1 MTERMTKEG
10 LWSEIQKNSPAAT
23 EPTDAIA
30 LSELEPVQESVEP
43 TDATT
48 SPDLEPEQPPTEPT
62 SVDVIVPSELE
73 PVQEPVESTPTDA
86 TAPSDLE
93 PMQEPTES
101 IEAAIVELPQS
112 EVIPAQEIIGDTEQV
127 GESQELTTPVELP
140 AKNALSEAVR
150 SVAAPRKRIGF
161 DRYTF
166 TGLSSELEKDV
177 IAAVPVLGEMAL
189 LGQSTVLYAPPNTGK
204 TLIMLHLLM
213 EAANNKYINI
223 SSVYYFNMDD
233 SGMGLLEK
241 VKIAEEF
248 GFQTIAEG
256 LLKNFK
262 VADFNRIIEEMIDS
276 NQCVNVVIILDT
288 LKRFV
293 DLMDKKRA
301 SQFTAMIRRF
311 TFSGGTF
318 IGLAHTNKL
327 RNKSGKLVPS
337 GTSDIGDDFDC
348 TYVLDKVREEDGY
361 AYVQFENTK
370 LRGDVAKFATYRYT
384 NDSTVSY
391 NEKVLSVECVNP
403 NEDMSF
409 QEATQQ
415 KAEAVII
422 KALKVAINEG
432 FDSKMVL
439 ANSYVA
445 NDVGLSRAKMLK
457 IIEQYT
463 GDDITQHNW
472 KATAGA
478 HNKHTLTV
486 LIA

>member
-1 MTERMTKEG
+1 MEMMTKEQ
-10 LWSEIQKNSPAAT
+10 LWEGVKKASP
-23 EPTDAIA
+23 
-30 LSELEPVQESVEP
+30 VK
-43 TDATT
+43 
-48 SPDLEPEQPPTEPT
+48 PT
-62 SVDVIVPSELE
+62 SSDAVAPSELVPE
-73 PVQEPVESTPTDA
+73 QEPVELTFVDVPPT
-86 TAPSDLE
+86 TEQIE
-93 PMQEPTES
+93 P
-101 IEAAIVELPQS
+101 AFVLELPQS
-112 EVIPAQEIIGDTEQV
+112 EVEPISDAEQAVDEQQQSEVTPAPVTE
-127 GESQELTTPVELP
+127 TTPIELP
-140 AKNALSEAVR
+140 AINALAGAIKLEVE
-150 SVAAPRKRIGF
+150 PRKRNGF
-161 DRYTF
+161 DRYTL

-189 LGQSTVLYAPPNTGK
+189 LGQSTALYAPPNTGK
-204 TLIMLHLLM
+204 TLITLKLLM
-213 EAANNKYINI
+213 DAANNKYINI

-233 SGMGLLEK
+233 SGIGLLEK
-241 VKIAEEF
+241 VRIAEEF

-262 VADFNRIIEEMIDS
+262 VADFNRIIQEMIDS

-311 TFSGGTF
+311 TSSGGTF

-337 GTSDIGDDFDC
+337 GTSDVGDDFDC
-348 TYVLDKVREEDGY
+348 TYVLDKVREADGY

-370 LRGDVAKFATYRYT
+370 LRGNVPKFATYRYT
-384 NDSTVSY
+384 NDSSVPY
-391 NEKVLSVECVNP
+391 NERVLSVECVNP

-409 QEATQQ
+409 QEVEKQ

-422 KALKVAINEG
+422 EALKVAINEG
-432 FDSKMVL
+432 FNSKMVL

-445 NDVGLSRAKMLK
+445 KAVGLSRAKMLNLIDK
-457 IIEQYT
+457 YT
-463 GDDITQHNW
+463 GDDITQHHW
-472 KATAGA
+472 SVTVGER
-478 HNKHTLTV
+478 NKHIFTV